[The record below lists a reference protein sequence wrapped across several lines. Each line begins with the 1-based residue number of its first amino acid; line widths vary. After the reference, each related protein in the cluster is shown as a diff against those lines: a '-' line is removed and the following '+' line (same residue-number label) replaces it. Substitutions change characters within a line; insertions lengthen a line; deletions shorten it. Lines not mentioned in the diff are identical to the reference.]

1 MVHYK
6 LIYFNGRGAAEI
18 IRQLFVIAGKEYE
31 DVRLT
36 FEEWP
41 KYKPEM
47 PFGQVPVLEIDGQK
61 LAQSLAIVRYL
72 AREFGYAGKTPFEE
86 ALVDSIGDQYKD
98 FVNEA
103 RPYFRVALGFQ
114 EGDEAALAKDVF
126 LPAREKFLTFMTK
139 FLNQSKSGYLVGDSL
154 TWADLVLAE
163 MAEVAKKVPTL
174 YDGFPEAKAHSEKI
188 RSIPALA
195 KWLQTRPE
203 TKF

>member
-6 LIYFNGRGAAEI
+6 LTYFNGRGAAEI
-18 IRQLFVIAGKEYE
+18 IRQLFAIAGKDYE

-36 FEEWP
+36 SEEWP
-41 KYKPEM
+41 KHKPEM
-47 PFGQVPVLEIDGQK
+47 PFGQVPVLEVDGQK

-72 AREFGYAGKTPFEE
+72 ARQFGYAGKTPFEE

-98 FVNEA
+98 FVNEV
-103 RPYFRVALGFQ
+103 RPYLRVALGYQ
-114 EGDEAALAKDVF
+114 EGDEVSF
-126 LPAREKFLTFMTK
+126 LSRTFGGRSADTVCLVSAVLCC
-139 FLNQSKSGYLVGDSL
+139 LNSGYLVGDSL

-174 YDGFPEAKAHSEKI
+174 YDGFPEVKAHSEKI